1 MAKKKSSSR
10 YVVTLY
16 AKDGAVLTSFWAP
29 DVEQARA
36 ICRTE
41 LSEAKT
47 QRVPS
52 ARRDDKVVARYL
64 GKGPGSRREAL
75 IRAW

>member
-1 MAKKKSSSR
+1 MAKKSPSR
-10 YVVTLY
+10 YVVTIY
-16 AKDGAVLTSFWAP
+16 TKDGAVMTSFWAP
-29 DVEQARA
+29 NVEQARA
-36 ICRTE
+36 ICRSE
-41 LSEAKT
+41 LAEAKT

-52 ARRDDKVVARYL
+52 ARRDSQVVARYL